1 MPSAFLERF
10 GTSFMRIAA
19 VIVAGGRGHR
29 AGAGKPKQYRSIKDE
44 PLLRRTL
51 RSFDEHQAVS
61 QIVPVIHNEDMGD
74 YADAARGFD
83 RKCIAPVLG
92 GATRQLSVFAGL
104 QAIETSAPDFV
115 LVHDAVRPLFSQ
127 ALIGRAIDAM
137 KTASAAVPVLPV
149 TDTVKRIDAAGNVA
163 ETLDRNE
170 LRLTQ
175 TPQIFSYAKLLAA
188 HRSAAAKGLRNF
200 SDDASLA
207 EWAGIP
213 VATFPGETGNV
224 KFTTA
229 DDFLRAE
236 ALTGALFEF
245 RNGTGFDIHA
255 FGPGDHVTL
264 GGVKIPYTKSLSG
277 HSDAD
282 VLLHALT
289 DAVLGAIG
297 EADIGAHFPPSDGK
311 WRGAASEI
319 FLRHAIS
326 LLEKSGGNLVNL
338 DATLLCEAP
347 KIGPHRDAIRA
358 SIAAITGIDISRI
371 AVKATTMEKLGFI
384 GRGEGIAA
392 MASAT
397 VRLPMRTA

>member
-1 MPSAFLERF
+1 
-10 GTSFMRIAA
+10 MRIAA

-29 AGAGKPKQYRSIKDE
+29 AGAGKPKQYRLVNGE
-44 PLLRRTL
+44 PLLRHTIRT
-51 RSFDEHQAVS
+51 FHDHPAIGE
-61 QIVPVIHNEDMGD
+61 IVPVIHADDLGD
-74 YADAARGFD
+74 YAAAAQGID
-83 RKCIAPVLG
+83 DKCTAPVPG

-104 QAIETSAPDFV
+104 AALEKSPPDIV
-115 LVHDAVRPLFSQ
+115 LVHDAARPLSSQ
-127 ALIGRAIDAM
+127 ALLGRAIEAA
-137 KTASAAVPVLPV
+137 KTASAAVPVTPV
-149 TDTVKRIDAAGNVA
+149 TDTVKRVDKTGRVI
-163 ETLDRNE
+163 ETLDRNA

-175 TPQIFSYAKLLAA
+175 TPQIFSYSKLWDA
-188 HRSAAAKGLRNF
+188 HRSASAKGLQDF

-213 VATFPGETGNV
+213 VATFPGEPGNV

-229 DDFLRAE
+229 DDFLRAGT
-236 ALTGALFEF
+236 LSGVMYEF
-245 RNGTGFDIHA
+245 RNGTGFDVHA

-264 GGVKIPYTKSLSG
+264 GGVKIRHLRSLTG

-297 EADIGAHFPPSDGK
+297 EADIGAHFPPSDEK
-311 WRGAASEI
+311 WRGAASSQ
-319 FLRHAIS
+319 FLTHAIQ
-326 LLEKSGGNLVNL
+326 LLQKMGGSLVNL

-347 KIGPHRDAIRA
+347 KIGPHRDAIRSSIA
-358 SIAAITGIDISRI
+358 SIAGIDVSRVG
-371 AVKATTMEKLGFI
+371 VKATTTEQLGFL

-397 VRLPMRTA
+397 VRLPVKP

>member
-1 MPSAFLERF
+1 
-10 GTSFMRIAA
+10 MRIAA
-19 VIVAGGRGHR
+19 VIVAAGRGQR
-29 AGAGKPKQYRSIKDE
+29 AGAGKPKQYRLLGGE

-51 RSFDEHQAVS
+51 QTFDAHSAIER
-61 QIVPVIHNEDMGD
+61 IVPVIHGD
-74 YADAARGFD
+74 DAAHYARASRGLD
-83 RKCIAPVLG
+83 TKCAAPVFG

-104 QAIETSAPDFV
+104 QAIKASAPDIV
-115 LVHDAVRPLFSQ
+115 LVHDAARPLVSQ
-127 ALIGRAIDAM
+127 ALIGRAIKMMDA
-137 KTASAAVPVLPV
+137 AIAAVPAVPV
-149 TDTVKRIDAAGNVA
+149 TDTVKRVKADGHIA
-163 ETLDRNE
+163 ETLDRNK

-175 TPQIFSYAKLLAA
+175 TPQIFSFAKLLDA
-188 HRSAAAKGLRNF
+188 HRRAAAQGLQDF
-200 SDDASLA
+200 SDDATLA

-229 DDFLRAE
+229 DDFLRADTNSSTLYE
-236 ALTGALFEF
+236 Y
-245 RNGTGFDIHA
+245 RNGSGFDVHA
-255 FGPGDHVTL
+255 FKPGDHVTL
-264 GGVKIPYTKSLSG
+264 GGIKIPHTQALSG

-297 EADIGAHFPPSDGK
+297 EADIGAHFPPSDEK

-319 FLRHAIS
+319 FFRHAID
-326 LLEKSGGNLVNL
+326 LLEKIGGSLVNL

-358 SIAAITGIDISRI
+358 SIATITDIDIGRV
-371 AVKATTMEKLGFI
+371 AVKSTTMEKLGFI

-397 VRLPMRTA
+397 VCLPVRPV

>member
-1 MPSAFLERF
+1 
-10 GTSFMRIAA
+10 MRIAV

-29 AGAGKPKQYRSIKDE
+29 AGAGKPKQYRSIKGE
-44 PLLRRTL
+44 PLLRHAL
-51 RSFDEHQAVS
+51 RSFDEHRAVG
-61 QIVPVIHNEDMGD
+61 QIVPVIHGD
-74 YADAARGFD
+74 DAADYTAAAAGLD
-83 RKCIAPVLG
+83 RKCIAPVFG

-127 ALIGRAIDAM
+127 ALVSRAIDAV
-137 KTASAAVPVLPV
+137 KTASAAVPVVPV
-149 TDTVKRIDAAGNVA
+149 TDTVKRVDASGNVA
-163 ETLDRNE
+163 ATLDRNE

-175 TPQIFSYAKLLAA
+175 TPQIFSYAKLLTA
-188 HRSAAAKGLRNF
+188 HRSAVAKGLQDF

-236 ALTGALFEF
+236 PLSGVPYEF

-264 GGVKIPYTKSLSG
+264 GGVKIPHTKSLNG

-297 EADIGAHFPPSDGK
+297 EADIGTHFPPSDEK

-319 FLRHAIS
+319 FLRHAIG
-326 LLEKSGGNLVNL
+326 LLEKFGGSLVNL

-358 SIAAITGIDISRI
+358 SIAVIAGIDASRV

-397 VRLPMRTA
+397 VRLPVRPA

>member
-1 MPSAFLERF
+1 
-10 GTSFMRIAA
+10 MRIAA

-29 AGAGKPKQYRSIKDE
+29 AGGGKPKQYRSLGGE

-51 RSFDEHQAVS
+51 RSFDEHKAVN
-61 QIVPVIHNEDMGD
+61 QIVPVIHGDDVTD
-74 YADAARGFD
+74 YAAAAHGLD
-83 RKCIAPVLG
+83 RKCVAPVLS

-104 QAIETSAPDFV
+104 QAIEKSAPDFV

-127 ALIGRAIDAM
+127 ALVNRAIDAV

-149 TDTVKRIDAAGNVA
+149 TDTVKRIDASGNVA
-163 ETLDRNE
+163 ATLDRNE

-188 HRSAAAKGLRNF
+188 HRSAAAKGLQDF

-213 VATFPGETGNV
+213 VATFRGETGNV
-224 KFTTA
+224 KFTTV

-236 ALTGALFEF
+236 ALSGGLVEF
-245 RNGTGFDIHA
+245 RNGNGFDIHA

-264 GGVKIPYTKSLSG
+264 GGVKIPHTKALSG

-297 EADIGAHFPPSDGK
+297 EADIGAHFPPSDEK
-311 WRGAASEI
+311 WRGADSEI
-319 FLRHAIS
+319 FLRHAIK
-326 LLEKSGGNLVNL
+326 LLEKMDGSLVNL

-358 SIAAITGIDISRI
+358 SIAAIAGIDMSRVAI
-371 AVKATTMEKLGFI
+371 KATTMEKLGFI

-397 VRLPMRTA
+397 VRLPARPA